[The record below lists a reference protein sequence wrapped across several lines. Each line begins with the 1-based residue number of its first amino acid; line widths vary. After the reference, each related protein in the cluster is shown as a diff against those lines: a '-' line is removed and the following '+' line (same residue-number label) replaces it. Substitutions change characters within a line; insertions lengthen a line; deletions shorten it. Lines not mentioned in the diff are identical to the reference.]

1 MPDERGEM
9 TASGTAGPGAHPPVD
24 RSNTHGGPRAT
35 VVRQV
40 ERVALPAVWLILIV
54 VFSLTASHTFP
65 TTATASNILGSQS
78 IVLVLAM
85 CLLIPLVAGDYD
97 LSVAYNLSLSAMVIA
112 VLNVREHWPVG
123 LAILAA
129 LACGATLGVI
139 NGALVTLLGI
149 DPIIATLGTGTVAS
163 GVVQWISGSA
173 VISGVS
179 DSLVK
184 PVIIDRLFGVSYNF
198 WYALIV
204 CAVVWY
210 VLEYTPAGRRL
221 LIVGRSRSVARLSG
235 LPVNRIR
242 WRGFIIAGVLASFAG
257 VLYAGTLGGAD
268 PSSGTSYLLPGFA
281 AAFLGA
287 TTMRPG
293 RFNAW
298 GCFIAVYFLGTGI
311 FGLQLLGLQ
320 SYVQPLFYGGA
331 LVAAVAFSQ
340 IIRGRQALDTN

>member
-1 MPDERGEM
+1 MSAEPAV
-9 TASGTAGPGAHPPVD
+9 TATGDDAPAPTRRKQGAVA
-24 RSNTHGGPRAT
+24 RE
-35 VVRQV
+35 V
-40 ERVALPAVWLILIV
+40 ERFALPAVWVILIV
-54 VFSLTASHTFP
+54 IFSIAAADTFP
-65 TTATASNILGSQS
+65 TAGTAANILGSQS

-129 LACGATLGVI
+129 ILCGATLGVI

-149 DPIIATLGTGTVAS
+149 DPIIATLGTGTLAS
-163 GVVQWISGSA
+163 GIVQWISGSA

-179 DSLVK
+179 EALVK
-184 PVIIDRLFGVSYNF
+184 PVIIDRLLGVPLDF
-198 WYALIV
+198 WYAVVV
-204 CAVVWY
+204 CAGVWY
-210 VLEYTPAGRRL
+210 ALEYTPAGRRL
-221 LIVGRSRSVARLSG
+221 LIVGRSRNVARLSG

-242 WRGFIIAGVLASFAG
+242 WRGFIIAGVLASLAG

-268 PSSGTSYLLPGFA
+268 PSSGTAYLLPGFA
-281 AAFLGA
+281 AAFLG
-287 TTMRPG
+287 TTTIRPG

-311 FGLQLLGLQ
+311 VGLQLLGLQ

-331 LVAAVAFSQ
+331 LVVAVAFSQ
-340 IIRGRQALDTN
+340 IVRGRQALDTT

>member
-1 MPDERGEM
+1 MSDESAGM
-9 TASGTAGPGAHPPVD
+9 TTPPNTTPLASQGAKRVGPGRQSQLGH
-24 RSNTHGGPRAT
+24 
-35 VVRQV
+35 QV
-40 ERVALPAVWLILIV
+40 ERFALPGVWVIV
-54 VFSLTASHTFP
+54 IVIFSITASKTFP
-65 TTATASNILGSQS
+65 TMATVANILGSQS
-78 IVLVLAM
+78 IVLVLSM

-97 LSVAYNLSLSAMVIA
+97 LSVAFNLSMSAMIIA

-129 LACGATLGVI
+129 LAAGAVLGI
-139 NGALVTLLGI
+139 LNGALVTVLGI

-163 GVVQWISGSA
+163 GLVQWMSGSS

-179 DSLVK
+179 DALVK
-184 PVIIDRLFGVSYNF
+184 PVIIDRLFGVPYEF
-198 WYALIV
+198 YYALLL
-204 CAVVWY
+204 CALVWY
-210 VLEYTPAGRRL
+210 VLDYTPAGRRL

-235 LPVNRIR
+235 LPVQRIR
-242 WRGFIIAGVLASFAG
+242 WRNFVIVGVLAAGAG

-287 TTMRPG
+287 TTIRPG

-320 SYVQPLFYGGA
+320 SFVQPLFYGGA
-331 LVAAVAFSQ
+331 LVIAVAFSQ
-340 IIRGRQALDTN
+340 IVRGRKALETG

>member
-1 MPDERGEM
+1 M
-9 TASGTAGPGAHPPVD
+9 TAAAGQPGVQPGSERPGSTAGPRRGGA
-24 RSNTHGGPRAT
+24 A
-35 VVRQV
+35 RQV
-40 ERVALPAVWLILIV
+40 ERFALPSVWLILIV
-54 VFSLTASHTFP
+54 VFSITARRTFP
-65 TTATASNILGSQS
+65 TTGTASNILGSQS

-85 CLLIPLVAGDYD
+85 CLIIPLVAGDYD
-97 LSVAYNLSLSAMVIA
+97 LSVAYNLSLSAMIIA

-123 LAILAA
+123 LAIIAA
-129 LACGATLGVI
+129 LACGALLGII

-149 DPIIATLGTGTVAS
+149 DPIIATLGMGTLAS
-163 GVVQWISGSA
+163 GIVQWISGSA

-179 DSLVK
+179 ESLVR
-184 PVIIDRLFGVSYNF
+184 PVIINRLLGVPYDF
-198 WYALIV
+198 WYAVIV
-204 CAVVWY
+204 CAVIWY

-221 LIVGRSRSVARLSG
+221 LIVGRSRNVARLSG

-242 WRGFIIAGVLASFAG
+242 WRGFIIAGVLAAFAG

-281 AAFLGA
+281 AAFLG
-287 TTMRPG
+287 TTTIRPG

-331 LVAAVAFSQ
+331 LVVAVAFSQ